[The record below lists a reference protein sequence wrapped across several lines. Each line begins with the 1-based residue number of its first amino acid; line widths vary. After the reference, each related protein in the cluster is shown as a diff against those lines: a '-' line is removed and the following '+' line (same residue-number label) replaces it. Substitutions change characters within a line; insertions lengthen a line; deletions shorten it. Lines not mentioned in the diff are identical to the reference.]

1 MTRLLVTDDQGWI
14 TADVVTNGTAL
25 QAALEHPQAE
35 AVIRCAVL
43 MALCAL
49 AEGGGW
55 PSAALQCISGF
66 MTRMSEELRSTQL
79 M

>member
-1 MTRLLVTDDQGWI
+1 MTRLLVGDEQGWI
-14 TADVVTNGTAL
+14 TADVATSGATL
-25 QAALEHPQAE
+25 EEALEHPQAE

-49 AEGGGW
+49 TEGGGW
-55 PSAALQCISGF
+55 PEAALQCMCSF
-66 MTRMSEELRSTQL
+66 MEHMSQELRSTQL